1 MPRLRVE
8 RHDSGKIPI
17 VEHGVVSSFPDEFFG
32 YFGWPTVAQT
42 EAGTLV
48 VAASGLRND
57 HVCPFGRT
65 IICRSEDQGKSWTS
79 PQVVNDSPLDDR
91 DAGLLSLGDNQL
103 LLTWFTTDNRRSSAL
118 RHMELGDKIQAERWG
133 EGFARVSD
141 ELVADWAGAWV
152 RRSQDGGLSWDE
164 PKKIMLTTPHGPIK
178 LRTGVLLFLGKY
190 FADMDAFSAGEGPIA
205 AMLSSDGGRE
215 WEVLGT
221 VPLSRKSVENQNH
234 EAHVSELPDGRLL
247 GLIRVEDAEGYP
259 IDEAGLD
266 SFSLVQTI
274 SDDRGRSWSEP
285 VSLGF
290 HGSPPHLLAHSSGA
304 LICTYGYRKPPY
316 GQRAM
321 ISRDGGEHWQYDL
334 VLRDD
339 GPSSDLGYPSSI
351 ELKDGSIFTVYYQQ
365 ESRGTQCSLLW
376 TRWLLDG

>member
-1 MPRLRVE
+1 
-8 RHDSGKIPI
+8 
-17 VEHGVVSSFPDEFFG
+17 
-32 YFGWPTVAQT
+32 
-42 EAGTLV
+42 
-48 VAASGLRND
+48 
-57 HVCPFGRT
+57 
-65 IICRSEDQGKSWTS
+65 
-79 PQVVNDSPLDDR
+79 LDDR
-91 DAGLLSLGDNQL
+91 DAGLLCLGGDQL

-118 RHMELGDKIQAERWG
+118 RHLELGDKVQAERWG

-141 ELVADWAGAWV
+141 ELVADWAGAWI

-190 FADMDAFSAGEGPIA
+190 FADMGSFSGGEGPIA

-221 VPLSRKSVENQNH
+221 VPLRRKTVENQYH

-247 GLIRVEDAEGYP
+247 GLIRVEDAEGHP

-274 SDDRGRSWSEP
+274 SDDRGRTWSEP
-285 VSLGF
+285 VPLGF
-290 HGSPPHLLAHSSGA
+290 HGSPPHLLTHSSGA
-304 LICTYGYRKPPY
+304 LVCTYGYRKTPY

-339 GPSSDLGYPSSI
+339 GPSSDLGYPSSV

-365 ESRGTQCSLLW
+365 ERRGTQCSLLW